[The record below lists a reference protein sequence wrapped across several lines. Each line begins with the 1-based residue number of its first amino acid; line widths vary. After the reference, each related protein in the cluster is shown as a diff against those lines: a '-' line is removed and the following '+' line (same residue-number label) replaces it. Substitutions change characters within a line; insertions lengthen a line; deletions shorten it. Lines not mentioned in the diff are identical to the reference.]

1 MSSRRK
7 IIDRIVNIN
16 PYYDKEELQQF
27 TKKELEEI
35 LENSLIDFYGSEVY
49 QALIQ

>member
-16 PYYDKEELQQF
+16 PYYTKEELQQF
-27 TKKELEEI
+27 TKKELEET
-35 LENSLIDFYGSEVY
+35 LENSLIDFYGYSVY
-49 QALIQ
+49 EALTQ